1 MLLWGTLKT
10 NISNMNRSDRKI
22 KTEKLPRLGF
32 FLLAILSIF
41 WGTSWPIMKIAVG
54 EILPWTFRSLC
65 IFFGGLGVLIL
76 AKVTGSKLTIPRAEL
91 RPLLLVALLNST
103 CWHLGSAY
111 GLIYMKAG
119 RAAIIAF
126 TMPVWASILAIFILG
141 ERLTWARLL
150 GLCFGVAG
158 LLILIT
164 PDIRT
169 IGSAPLGAVF
179 MLGAAVSWALG
190 TVFLKYFHWTMPT
203 AVLAGWQTFL
213 GGIPV
218 IIGALMFEPTAAL
231 LQVSWRAIL
240 AVSYIIIL
248 PMTLCNWAYVR
259 LVQIFPASLAAIGT
273 LAIPVIGV
281 FSSAFVLGESV
292 GTQEIAALILVLMA
306 LATSMVNPV
315 GKKR

>member
-1 MLLWGTLKT
+1 MTAE
-10 NISNMNRSDRKI
+10 R
-22 KTEKLPRLGF
+22 LPRLGF
-32 FLLAILSIF
+32 LLLAILTLF
-41 WGTSWPIMKIAVG
+41 WGTSWPIMKIALG

-65 IFFGGLGVLIL
+65 IFFGGLGIL
-76 AKVTGSKLTIPRAEL
+76 VTARVTGSKLTIPGAEL
-91 RPLLLVALLNST
+91 RPLILVALFNST

-126 TMPVWASILAIFILG
+126 TMPVWASILGVFILG

-150 GLCFGVAG
+150 GLCFGIAG
-158 LLILIT
+158 LFILIA

-203 AVLAGWQTFL
+203 AVLAGWQTLL

-218 IIGALMFEPTAAL
+218 IIGALIFEPITAL
-231 LQVSWRAIL
+231 LQVSWRGIL
-240 AVSYIIIL
+240 ETGTMLSGSYGERPGKIRR
-248 PMTLCNWAYVR
+248 N
-259 LVQIFPASLAAIGT
+259 GT
-273 LAIPVIGV
+273 W
-281 FSSAFVLGESV
+281 
-292 GTQEIAALILVLMA
+292 
-306 LATSMVNPV
+306 ATSFIPTPSPSGPRPFTSGTSGTRINPTPPTAQTIR
-315 GKKR
+315 GSRPRTAG